1 MCLCSRPVCVY
12 CWRFFYLLFLIL
24 PQIKIVS
31 TQIEARAH
39 VSFSDREKIDS
50 NRLAKAK
57 LQKQKTDVRGR
68 HSLVQSVNCKIKPLK
83 RLIEKLMNTH
93 LVRCAEVYRIYVN
106 LAISILW
113 HNNCV
118 CAIEQSNTSGEEEDD
133 VDRKKKWSDE
143 INRMWMCAFFCAK
156 FLGNF
161 HASNWRKDFR
171 IAQNFIGHA
180 TNKIVSLVRAIAI
193 ASVFVCA
200 LWAE

>member
-93 LVRCAEVYRIYVN
+93 LVRCAEVYRVYVN
-106 LAISILW
+106 LAISIL
-113 HNNCV
+113 
-118 CAIEQSNTSGEEEDD
+118 
-133 VDRKKKWSDE
+133 
-143 INRMWMCAFFCAK
+143 
-156 FLGNF
+156 
-161 HASNWRKDFR
+161 
-171 IAQNFIGHA
+171 
-180 TNKIVSLVRAIAI
+180 
-193 ASVFVCA
+193 
-200 LWAE
+200 